1 MSVDKHIK
9 DFAEIE
15 NQKTLVY
22 QIIRDIFVA
31 FEVTEPDEM
40 ENITDA
46 ILESLDNLINFKS
59 YLSNEKRAFING
71 TAEKFNWNQDHVIN
85 LYLMCVLIYKNLMLQ
100 REVKNLKGE

>member
-59 YLSNEKRAFING
+59 YLSTSSRALISASVRRGEYFSG
-71 TAEKFNWNQDHVIN
+71 SASTWSSSMLRLSAST
-85 LYLMCVLIYKNLMLQ
+85 LMVGSTW
-100 REVKNLKGE
+100 RPS

>member
-15 NQKTLVY
+15 QQKTLVY

-31 FEVTEPDEM
+31 FEITDAEEM
-40 ENITDA
+40 GNITEA

-59 YLSNEKRAFING
+59 YISNEKRVFINDVS
-71 TAEKFNWNQDHVIN
+71 EKFKWNQDHVIN
-85 LYLMCVLIYKNLMLQ
+85 LYLMCMLIYKNLMLQ
-100 REVKNLKGE
+100 QEVNELKGK

>member
-31 FEVTEPDEM
+31 FEVTESTEM
-40 ENITDA
+40 ENITEA

-59 YLSNEKRAFING
+59 YLTHEKQTFINN
-71 TAEKFNWNQDHVIN
+71 TAEEFNWNRDHVIN

-100 REVKNLKGE
+100 REINELKK

>member
-15 NQKTLVY
+15 HQKTLVY

-31 FEVTEPDEM
+31 FEVTDTTEM
-40 ENITDA
+40 ETITEA

-59 YLSNEKRAFING
+59 YLTHEKRAFINN
-71 TAEKFNWNQDHVIN
+71 TSEEFNWNKDHIIN
-85 LYLMCVLIYKNLMLQ
+85 LYLMCMLIYKNLMLQ
-100 REVKNLKGE
+100 REVNNLKE

>member
-15 NQKTLVY
+15 QQKTLVY

-31 FEVTEPDEM
+31 FEVDDPKEM
-40 ENITDA
+40 ENITEA

-59 YLSNEKRAFING
+59 YLAHDRRAFIMDI
-71 TAEKFNWNQDHVIN
+71 ADKFNWNYDHVIN

-100 REVKNLKGE
+100 REINELK

>member
-15 NQKTLVY
+15 HQKTLVY

-31 FEVTEPDEM
+31 FEVTEPAEM

-59 YLSNEKRAFING
+59 YLTNEKRAFINNI
-71 TAEKFNWNQDHVIN
+71 AEEFKWNHDHVIN

-100 REVKNLKGE
+100 REINELKK